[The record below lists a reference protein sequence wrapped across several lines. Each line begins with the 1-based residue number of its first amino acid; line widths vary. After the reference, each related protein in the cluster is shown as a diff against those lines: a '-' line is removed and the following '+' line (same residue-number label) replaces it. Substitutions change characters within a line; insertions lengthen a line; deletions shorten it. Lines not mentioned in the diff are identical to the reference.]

1 MPRVS
6 VIVPNYN
13 HARFL
18 PQRLES
24 VFGQTFQDFE
34 VLLLDDASTDN
45 SREVLSRY
53 AKDPRVRTFFN
64 ETNSGTVFRQWNR
77 GLREARGAYIWIA
90 ESDDFA
96 DPRLLET
103 LVSGLEAHPKV
114 GVAVCES
121 QWVDENGA
129 VIPRSEQPI
138 VTAGATPEGAVI
150 PGHRFVTFS
159 MLLGCSIQNASAV
172 VFRHAIAA
180 KIGYADESFRL
191 AGDWMFWVRMLE
203 GSDCLAV
210 AQPLNRW
217 RQHGATVRA
226 KVRGAGYGSR
236 DALRVGRYVLAH
248 FETTT
253 GQRRSLRHTLV
264 FKVWRDIFCRN
275 RQVGVG
281 QRLRVLG
288 DALRFDPRIGLGL
301 LRFGMQRVF
310 GRWAPESP

>member
-1 MPRVS
+1 MPRVT

-18 PQRLES
+18 PQRLDS

-34 VLLLDDASTDN
+34 VLLLDDASTDD
-45 SREVLSRY
+45 SRDVLLRY
-53 AKDPRVRTFFN
+53 ARDPRARTLFN
-64 ETNSGTVFRQWNR
+64 ERNSGTVFRQWNR
-77 GLREARGAYIWIA
+77 GLREAKGDFVWIA

-96 DPRLLET
+96 DSRLLEC
-103 LVSGLEAHPKV
+103 LVAGLSEHPGA

-121 QWVDENGA
+121 QWVDERGVA
-129 VIPRSEQPI
+129 IPRSERPI
-138 VTAGATPEGAVI
+138 VTAGAKPGGAMI
-150 PGHRFVTFS
+150 PGHRFVTHS

-172 VFRHAIAA
+172 VFRRATAA
-180 KIGYADESFRL
+180 EIGYADETFRL

-203 GSDCLAV
+203 RSDCLAI
-210 AQPLNRW
+210 AEPLNHW

-236 DALRVGRYVLAH
+236 DALRVGRYILAH
-248 FETTT
+248 FETAPD
-253 GQRRSLRHTLV
+253 QRRSLRETLV

-275 RQVGVG
+275 RQIGPG
-281 QRLRVLG
+281 QRLKVLG

-301 LRFGMQRVF
+301 FRFGVQRVF